1 MKKLKFV
8 AAVAIAGLVLT
19 GCSRVTV
26 PPASK
31 GKLLSGSGY
40 SVDVKEPGKYWVPW
54 WHSMVILDTSTQTM
68 AEKVTVKMQDDLEL
82 TFHVNFRTR
91 INGSEKVINAMFND
105 IRHQNYQVTLPMV
118 YKVYGRDVVQN
129 SSRSVVSKYLTKDVS
144 RNYDRLNEDLFD
156 HLTVALESSPLDI
169 SNVNIGGIQWPK
181 VITDA
186 IETQQERELAIET
199 ERNEQAVRK
208 IVKDNELEMAKANYA
223 IRMKNAEAIRD
234 ENRITAEG
242 MNPMLLEYRRL
253 EVLEKMA
260 ENQNAVFVPYEG
272 LTSPGLQNRMYSK

>member
-1 MKKLKFV
+1 MKKLKL
-8 AAVAIAGLVLT
+8 AALIAVSGLVIAGCT
-19 GCSRVTV
+19 RETV

-31 GKLLSGSGY
+31 GKILSGSGY
-40 SVDVKEPGKYWVPW
+40 SVDVKEPGKFWMPW
-54 WHSMVILDTSTQTM
+54 WHSLVILDTSTQTM
-68 AEKVTVKMQDDLEL
+68 AEKVTVKMKDDLDL

-91 INGSEKVINAMFND
+91 INGSEDVINAMFND
-105 IRHQNYQVTLPMV
+105 IRHMDYNVTLPMV

-129 SSRSVVSKYLTKDVS
+129 SARSVVSKYLTKDVS
-144 RNYDRLNEDLFD
+144 RNYDKLNEDLFA
-156 HLTVALESSPLDI
+156 HLSDALKDSPLDI
-169 SNVNIGGIQWPK
+169 SNVNIGNIQWPT
-181 VITDA
+181 VITEA

-199 ERNEQAVRK
+199 ERNSQAVRM
-208 IVKDNELEMAKANYA
+208 IVKDNELEMAKADYA

>member
-1 MKKLKFV
+1 MKKLT
-8 AAVAIAGLVLT
+8 AITAIAAMCLIVSACG
-19 GCSRVTV
+19 RVTV

-31 GKLLSGSGY
+31 GKILSGSGY
-40 SVDVKEPGKYWVPW
+40 SVDVKEPGKYWLPW
-54 WHSMVILDTSTQTM
+54 WHSMVVLDTSTQTM
-68 AEKVTVKMQDDLEL
+68 AEKVTVKMKDDLEL

-118 YKVYGRDVVQN
+118 YQVYGRDVVQN

-144 RNYDRLNEDLFD
+144 RNYDRLNEELFE
-156 HLTVALESSPLDI
+156 HLTISLANSPLDI
-169 SNVNIGGIQWPK
+169 SNVNIGNIQWPK

-208 IVKDNELEMAKANYA
+208 IVKDNELEMAKADYA

-260 ENQNAVFVPYEG
+260 ENKNAVFVPYEG

>member
-1 MKKLKFV
+1 MKKLKF
-8 AAVAIAGLVLT
+8 AALIAVAGLVIA
-19 GCSRVTV
+19 GCSRETV

-31 GKLLSGSGY
+31 GKILSGSGY
-40 SVDVKEPGKYWVPW
+40 SVDVKEPGKYWIPW
-54 WHSMVILDTSTQTM
+54 WHSLVILDTSTQTM
-68 AEKVTVKMQDDLEL
+68 SEKVTVKMKDDLDL

-91 INGSEKVINAMFND
+91 INGSESVINAMFND
-105 IRHQNYQVTLPMV
+105 IRHVDYNVTLPMV

-129 SSRSVVSKYLTKDVS
+129 SARSVVSKYFTKDVS
-144 RNYDRLNEDLFD
+144 RNYDKLNEDLFA
-156 HLTVALESSPLDI
+156 HLSDALKDSPLDI
-169 SNVNIGGIQWPK
+169 SNVSIGNIQWPK

-199 ERNEQAVRK
+199 ERNSQAVRM
-208 IVKDNELEMAKANYA
+208 IIKDNELEMAKADYA